1 MRFRVQPLRS
11 AGAILCFHGVTSPR
25 LPSESISHVRVE
37 QFESLIGA
45 ARDVGQLVPLRE
57 LVDRHV
63 DGRSTAG
70 LIAVTADD
78 AYASLLFEIADVVRR
93 EAIPITVFA
102 VTHAA
107 ALGATYWW
115 DRIDDLFGR
124 VSTERW
130 RAFEDACGLPTAY
143 RDGQPAQF
151 GPLRPLRQ
159 WLLAQHAGRWPQ
171 ALEATLQELEIEA
184 GTCTRQ
190 RSMTFEEL
198 SRFAGLPTVDVG
210 VHTVSHPV
218 LPLLPDTELSR
229 EIEISH
235 QILRERLAKVVPVLA
250 VPFGLFDNRTLTL
263 ARRAGMR
270 TSLTLA
276 ATTLARHRTGDDLP
290 RFCLSRDDKPTKL
303 QVRLTG
309 LLDPGRWSWRRA
321 RPRYPALPSAT
332 T

>member
-1 MRFRVQPLRS
+1 VILRVRPLRS
-11 AGAILCFHGVTSPR
+11 AGAILCLHGVTSSA
-25 LPSESISHVRVE
+25 LPSESIVHVRVE
-37 QFESLIGA
+37 QFESLLAA
-45 ARDVGQLVPLRE
+45 ARDVGELVPLVD
-57 LVDRHV
+57 LVDRHIA
-63 DGRSTAG
+63 GRSTAG

-78 AYASLLFEIADVVRR
+78 AYASLLLETAAFVRR

-102 VTHAA
+102 VTNAA
-107 ALGATYWW
+107 ATGATYWW

-124 VSTERW
+124 VPAERW
-130 RAFEDACGLPTAY
+130 RTFEDACRLPAEY
-143 RDGQPAQF
+143 RSGQPARF

-171 ALEATLQELEIEA
+171 ALEGPLQDLEVEA
-184 GTCTRQ
+184 RTRTQQ

-198 SRFAGLPTVDVG
+198 SRFAAMPTVDVG

-218 LPLLPDTELSR
+218 LPLLSDTELTR
-229 EIEISH
+229 EIETSH
-235 QILRERLAKVVPVLA
+235 QILRERLPNVVPVLA
-250 VPFGLFDNRTLTL
+250 IPFGLFDDRTVTL

-276 ATTLARHRTGDDLP
+276 ATTLARHESEEDLP
-290 RFCLSRDDKPTKL
+290 RFCLMRDDKPTKL
-303 QVRLTG
+303 RLRLTG

-321 RPRYPALPSAT
+321 GPRYPALPSAT